1 MLSFQ
6 IPPSRPKPS
15 GGVNLARHSSYDQKP
30 STALN
35 IGLAHF
41 WRKDMMAR
49 KPQPLETIMTDE
61 KKTEGLTL
69 LKKGETRY
77 PTSPDEANLE
87 TFENA
92 NPQRNYWITF
102 ETSEFTSLC
111 PITGQPDFATIKIEY
126 TPEAR
131 CVESKSLKLYLFS
144 FRQTGTFYEEIVN
157 RIYSDLDGLL
167 KPRRLVVNGDFT
179 ARGGITS
186 SVRIDSAEA

>member
-1 MLSFQ
+1 MIDKVS
-6 IPPSRPKPS
+6 
-15 GGVNLARHSSYDQKP
+15 VV
-30 STALN
+30 ALN

-41 WRKDMMAR
+41 HLLDIMAR
-49 KPQPLETIMTDE
+49 ELPTTGPIMTDE
-61 KKTEGLTL
+61 KKLTGLTL
-69 LKKGETRY
+69 LKKGEMRY
-77 PTSPDEANLE
+77 PTSPDEADLE

-92 NPQRNYWITF
+92 NQQRNYWITF

-126 TPEAR
+126 IPGEL

-157 RIYSDLDGLL
+157 RIYTDLSELL
-167 KPRRLVVNGDFT
+167 KPKRLVVNGDFT

-186 SVRIDSAEA
+186 SVKIDSAEA

>member
-1 MLSFQ
+1 
-6 IPPSRPKPS
+6 
-15 GGVNLARHSSYDQKP
+15 
-30 STALN
+30 
-35 IGLAHF
+35 
-41 WRKDMMAR
+41 
-49 KPQPLETIMTDE
+49 MTDE
-61 KKTEGLTL
+61 KKPTGLTL

-77 PTSPDEANLE
+77 PTSPDEATLE

-92 NPQRNYWITF
+92 NQQRNYWIQF
-102 ETSEFTSLC
+102 KTSEFTSLC
-111 PITGQPDFATIKIEY
+111 PITGQPDFATITIEY
-126 TPEAR
+126 IPEKM

-157 RIYSDLDGLL
+157 RIYTDLSEQL